1 MHRRSLIGAG
11 LGAPFLRSLP
21 AGAQDAP
28 AVSPGRRSHGLAL
41 HGTPA
46 LPAGFP
52 HWPWVNPDAPKG
64 GEMVRWA
71 LGSFDSFNPFVLRGT
86 PGAGLNALQNGI
98 LWESLTERST
108 DEANTAYC
116 HLAAVVEV
124 AADHTWVAFELRT
137 EARWHDGKPVL
148 AEDVTWTFATL
159 MEKGR
164 PLYRAYW
171 GDVAEVKAESA
182 RRVLFRFKNGD
193 NHELPSVLGE
203 LPVLPKHWWEGRD
216 FGRPTLDLPLGS
228 GPYRLEKFEPGRSIT
243 WRRVPDY
250 WGANLG
256 TRKGT
261 QNFDS
266 IRYEYFRDN
275 TVALEAFKAGQ
286 VDLRQEN
293 IAKEWATGYDFPA
306 VRQGLVKKAELPHQN
321 PMGMQSFTMNLRR
334 PLFADARV
342 RQALGLVFDF
352 EWLNANLFY
361 GSYRRTESFFQ
372 NSELASSGLPQGREL
387 AILERYRGRVPEQV
401 FTTPYK
407 EPVTDGSGN
416 NRDNL
421 RRALALLKEAG
432 WEVKERKLVNAQGQ
446 QFSFEI
452 LLGEP
457 SMERLALP
465 YVQWLQRIGVEA
477 RVRTVDPAQYQ
488 VRSDAY
494 DYDMTVDVIGQSLSP
509 GNEQREFFSCAK
521 AAEPGGRNTAGICD
535 PVIDELIELVIAAPD
550 REELIQRTRALDR
563 VLLWHHYVIPMYHLA
578 AYRLAWWAKF
588 GRPPRNPKH
597 GLGVEGWWWDPQR
610 AAAVEAGK
618 RTSPPAAR

>member
-1 MHRRSLIGAG
+1 MHRRTLLAASLATP
-11 LGAPFLRSLP
+11 LTRSLP
-21 AGAQDAP
+21 ARAQAAP
-28 AVSPGRRSHGLAL
+28 AASRRSHGLAL

-46 LPAGFP
+46 LPPGFP

-86 PGAGLNALQNGI
+86 PAAGLNALQNGM
-98 LWESLTERST
+98 LWETLLQGSP
-108 DEANTAYC
+108 DEASTAYC
-116 HLAAVVEV
+116 HLASEVEV
-124 AADHTWVAFELRT
+124 AADHTWVAFEIRP
-137 EARWHDGKPVL
+137 EARWHDGKALL
-148 AEDVTWTFATL
+148 AEDVAWSFTTL
-159 MEKGR
+159 MQQGR

-171 GDVAEVKAESA
+171 GDVAEVKAESD
-182 RRVLFRFKNGD
+182 RRVLFRLKHGN

-203 LPVLPKHWWEGRD
+203 LPVLPKHWWAGRD
-216 FGRPTLDLPLGS
+216 FTRPSLDLPLGS
-228 GPYRLEKFEPGRSIT
+228 GPYRVEKFEPGRSIT
-243 WRRVPDY
+243 WRRVADY
-250 WGANLG
+250 WGGNLG
-256 TRKGT
+256 TRRGT
-261 QNFDS
+261 ANFDS

-306 VRQGLVKKAELPHQN
+306 VRQGLVKKEEIAHQN
-321 PMGMQSFTMNLRR
+321 PAGMQSFTMNLRR
-334 PLFADARV
+334 PLFQDARV

-361 GSYRRTESFFQ
+361 GSYRRTQSYFQ

-387 AILERYRGRVPEQV
+387 EILQQYRGRVPEAI
-401 FTTPYK
+401 FTTEYR

-421 RRALALLKEAG
+421 RRALALLKAAG

-457 SMERLALP
+457 SLERLALP
-465 YVQWLQRIGVEA
+465 YVQWLTRIGAEA

-494 DYDMTVDVIGQSLSP
+494 DFDMTVDVIGQSLSP
-509 GNEQREFFSCAK
+509 GNEQREFFSCDK
-521 AAEPGGRNTAGICD
+521 AREPGGRNTAGICD
-535 PVIDELIELVIAAPD
+535 PVVDELIELVVNAPD
-550 REELIQRTRALDR
+550 RAELVQRTRALDR
-563 VLLWHHYVIPMYHLA
+563 VLLSHHYVIPMYHLA
-578 AYRLAWWAKF
+578 AYRLAWWDKF
-588 GRPPRNPKH
+588 GRPPRNPKY
-597 GLGVEGWWWDPQR
+597 GLAVDAWWLDPAR

-618 RTSPPAAR
+618 RNPPQPAR

>member
-1 MHRRSLIGAG
+1 MHRRTLIGAS
-11 LGAPFLRSLP
+11 LSAPLLRGLP
-21 AGAQDAP
+21 AVAQPSP
-28 AVSPGRRSHGLAL
+28 ATSRRSHGLAL
-41 HGTPA
+41 HGTPS

-52 HWPWVNPDAPKG
+52 QWPWVNPNAPKG

-86 PGAGLNALQNGI
+86 PGAGLNALQNGM
-98 LWESLTERST
+98 LWESLLERSA
-108 DEANTAYC
+108 DEASTGYC
-116 HLAAVVEV
+116 HLSAQVEV
-124 AADHTWVAFELRT
+124 AGDNSWVAYEIRP

-148 AEDVTWTFATL
+148 AEDVAWTFATL

-182 RRVLFRFKNGD
+182 RRVLFRFKTRE
-193 NHELPSVLGE
+193 NHELPSILGE

-216 FGRPTLDLPLGS
+216 FARPTLDLPLGS
-228 GPYRLEKFEPGRSIT
+228 GPYRVEKFEAGRSIT
-243 WRRVPDY
+243 WRRVADY

-261 QNFDS
+261 ANFDT

-275 TVALEAFKAGQ
+275 TVALEGFKAGQ

-306 VRQGLVKKAELPHQN
+306 VRQGLVKKAEIPHQN
-321 PMGMQSFTMNLRR
+321 PSGMQSFTMNLRR

-342 RQALGLVFDF
+342 REALGLVFDF

-361 GSYRRTESFFQ
+361 GSYRRTQSYFQ

-387 AILERYRGRVPEQV
+387 AILEPFRAQVPASV
-401 FTTPYK
+401 FTTEYK
-407 EPVTDGSGN
+407 EPMTDGSGN
-416 NRDNL
+416 NRENL
-421 RRALALLKEAG
+421 RRALALLKAAG
-432 WEVKERKLVNAQGQ
+432 WEVKDRKLVNAAGQ
-446 QFSFEI
+446 HFNFEI

-465 YVQWLQRIGVEA
+465 YVQWLTRIGVEA

-521 AAEPGGRNTAGICD
+521 AREPGGRNTAGICD
-535 PVIDELIELVIAAPD
+535 PVVDALVELVVNAPD
-550 REELIQRTRALDR
+550 RQELIARTRALDR
-563 VLLWHHYVIPMYHLA
+563 VLLAHRYVIPMYHIA
-578 AYRLAWWAKF
+578 AYRLAWWDKF
-588 GRPPRNPKH
+588 GQPPRNPKY
-597 GLGVEGWWWDPQR
+597 GLAIDAWWHDPAR
-610 AAAVEAGK
+610 AAAVEAG
-618 RTSPPAAR
+618 RRATPPTAR